1 MEHTDLYTIDM
12 IMVEGEWSDDFKATF
27 KENLRIIQNNINKLA
42 NKLNV
47 AKKEMAEL
55 ERCQTI
61 KLRTKKP
68 RIKKKQQTRQAKI
81 IENSEVLDKFFP
93 FELSKFID
101 IQEEGK

>member
-1 MEHTDLYTIDM
+1 
-12 IMVEGEWSDDFKATF
+12 MVVDCDWSDDFKAKF
-27 KENLRIIQNNINKLA
+27 KENLRIIQSNINKLS

-61 KLRTKKP
+61 KLRTKNS
-68 RIKKKQQTRQAKI
+68 RIRKKQQTRQAKI
-81 IENSEVLDKFFP
+81 IENSEVLDRFFP

-101 IQEEGK
+101 IQEEDK